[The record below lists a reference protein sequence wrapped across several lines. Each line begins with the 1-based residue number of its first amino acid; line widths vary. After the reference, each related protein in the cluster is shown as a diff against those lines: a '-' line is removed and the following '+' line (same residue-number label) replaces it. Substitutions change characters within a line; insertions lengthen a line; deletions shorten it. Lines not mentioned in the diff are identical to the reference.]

1 MLIIYTYEHAELRFY
16 PDNTQALHM
25 VKASILYFVV
35 LVSLIIAV
43 LTLSFIAAVYFYKL
57 EVQKSVRQSI
67 LNDNLHSGINILLSA
82 SNNTY
87 DSELKIALFEN
98 QDDSIIIK
106 KERWGV
112 FSIGTVKSFIQKDT
126 IRSVFFIG
134 LDSESDR
141 SALYLSDENR
151 PLSISGDTRISGM
164 VELPASGIRSSYVN
178 GQPYS
183 GKKLVEGEIT
193 KSKRKLIPLQAEILD
208 ELRSYISEIN
218 YDIPEGDSVGNSF
231 YNQTQVINPG
241 LNIQGKIFRGKIL
254 IISDT
259 TINISNRTQLND
271 VIVYAPAILVEEG
284 FRGNCQLFASD
295 SIIIGKNSRFDY
307 PSCIGVIKKQETD
320 YQPKVSIGNS
330 SNISGIIFAHE
341 DVLSPLQT
349 MINLG
354 KDTQITGEV
363 YGGIIKMNPKVEVDG
378 KISCNR
384 FIVQTNTTLYE
395 NYLVDIKLNRIRR
408 SKYYLSSE
416 LFGRTNSERRVL
428 KWLN

>member
-1 MLIIYTYEHAELRFY
+1 MLMSKQNFGFILKILK
-16 PDNTQALHM
+16 PCSM

-43 LTLSFIAAVYFYKL
+43 LTFSFIVAVYFYKL
-57 EVQKSVRQSI
+57 EVQKALRQST
-67 LNDNLHSGINILLSA
+67 LEENLQSGITILLSG
-82 SNNTY
+82 SYITD
-87 DSELKIALFEN
+87 DSELKTALFDGQN
-98 QDDSIIIK
+98 DSILIK

-112 FSIGTVKSFIQKDT
+112 FSTGIAKSFIQKDT
-126 IRSVFFIG
+126 IRSVFWIG
-134 LDSESDR
+134 LDTESDR

-178 GQPYS
+178 GKPYS
-183 GKKLVEGEIT
+183 GKKLVEGEII
-193 KSKRKLIPLQAEILD
+193 KSKRNLIPLQTEILD
-208 ELRSYISEIN
+208 DLRSYISETKQ
-218 YDIPEGDSVGNSF
+218 YIPDRDSVFNSF
-231 YNQTQVINPG
+231 FNQSLVLNPG
-241 LNIQGKIFRGKIL
+241 LNIQGKILQGKIL

-259 TINISNRTQLND
+259 TISIGKSSHLND

-284 FRGNCQLFASD
+284 FRGSCQLFASD

-307 PSCIGVIKKQETD
+307 PSCIGVIKKQGAD
-320 YQPKVSIGNS
+320 FQPKVSIGNS
-330 SNISGIIFAHE
+330 TNFSGIIFAHE

-354 KDTQITGEV
+354 NDTHITGEI
-363 YGGIIKMNPKVEVDG
+363 YGGIIKMNPKVEIDG

-384 FIVQTNTTLYE
+384 FILQTTTTLYE
-395 NYLVDIKLNRIRR
+395 NYLVDITLNRIRR

-416 LFGRTNSERRVL
+416 LFGKVKSERKVL